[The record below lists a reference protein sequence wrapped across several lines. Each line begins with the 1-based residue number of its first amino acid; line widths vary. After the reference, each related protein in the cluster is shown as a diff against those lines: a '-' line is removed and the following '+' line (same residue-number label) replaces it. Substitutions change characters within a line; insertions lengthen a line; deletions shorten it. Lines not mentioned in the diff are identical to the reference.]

1 MPHSTKNSNGGLQ
14 RLLPSLPKG
23 GFSVKVPKQPS
34 RYNSL
39 KSHRSTR
46 TSGNKRSLQV
56 NSSLVNHGEEKV
68 SEAPEDGSTLV
79 G

>member
-1 MPHSTKNSNGGLQ
+1 M
-14 RLLPSLPKG
+14 
-23 GFSVKVPKQPS
+23 
-34 RYNSL
+34 
-39 KSHRSTR
+39 R

-68 SEAPEDGSTLV
+68 SDGPEDGSTLV